1 MLHVVGGVAACPR
14 GRLIPSVGAQV
25 HARHTKGCHCKKS
38 GCKKK
43 YCECFQ
49 AGIACGENCK
59 CLSCKNQPD
68 DHARRMRDAAAKAA
82 AKRCA
87 LQCVRCA
94 VCGVLCAV
102 CCVLCAVCPSILQPR
117 ALTRTPGVR
126 VCVCVLCTTR
136 SNKRG
141 NTARARA
148 AAAAAAAPAPAPP
161 APLPA
166 ARMASPTSTQ
176 QATRFGEAAIGG
188 VQTPGRE
195 LGSAGTMIQASPGD
209 GARFG
214 GLTSPARKR
223 YRVTTPARPI
233 QVSMTMDMSGL
244 SPMNSPPLHFIP
256 FGRSCPRM
264 PRDVAVKIMSFL
276 TSRDLYVCGCGCVW
290 ASPNRNR

>member
-1 MLHVVGGVAACPR
+1 
-14 GRLIPSVGAQV
+14 
-25 HARHTKGCHCKKS
+25 
-38 GCKKK
+38 
-43 YCECFQ
+43 
-49 AGIACGENCK
+49 
-59 CLSCKNQPD
+59 
-68 DHARRMRDAAAKAA
+68 
-82 AKRCA
+82 
-87 LQCVRCA
+87 
-94 VCGVLCAV
+94 
-102 CCVLCAVCPSILQPR
+102 
-117 ALTRTPGVR
+117 
-126 VCVCVLCTTR
+126 
-136 SNKRG
+136 
-141 NTARARA
+141 
-148 AAAAAAAPAPAPP
+148 
-161 APLPA
+161 
-166 ARMASPTSTQ
+166 MASPTSTQ

-290 ASPNRNR
+290 ASPNRHR

>member
-102 CCVLCAVCPSILQPR
+102 CCVLCAVCCVLY
-117 ALTRTPGVR
+117 A
-126 VCVCVLCTTR
+126 VCCVLCAVCCR
-136 SNKRG
+136 MN
-141 NTARARA
+141 
-148 AAAAAAAPAPAPP
+148 
-161 APLPA
+161 APL
-166 ARMASPTSTQ
+166 
-176 QATRFGEAAIGG
+176 
-188 VQTPGRE
+188 
-195 LGSAGTMIQASPGD
+195 
-209 GARFG
+209 
-214 GLTSPARKR
+214 
-223 YRVTTPARPI
+223 
-233 QVSMTMDMSGL
+233 
-244 SPMNSPPLHFIP
+244 
-256 FGRSCPRM
+256 
-264 PRDVAVKIMSFL
+264 
-276 TSRDLYVCGCGCVW
+276 
-290 ASPNRNR
+290 